1 MNCAICELR
10 RPRRYCPGI
19 HGDICSICCGT
30 EREVTVDCPFECEYL
45 QEARYREK
53 LPAVNEE
60 DVPNPDI
67 KVTEKFLRENEPLT
81 AFIAG
86 AILSTAF
93 ENPGTNDYDVRE
105 ALESLIKTYRTLE
118 SGLIYESRPANPLAA
133 NLCGAFQNA
142 VSEIRQSETERRGL
156 ARTRDKDILG
166 VLVFMQ
172 RLELDYNNGRKRGR
186 AFIDFLRQIAE
197 DFARHAETAKG
208 DSPLV
213 L

>member
-1 MNCAICELR
+1 M
-10 RPRRYCPGI
+10 
-19 HGDICSICCGT
+19 
-30 EREVTVDCPFECEYL
+30 TVDCPLDCEYL
-45 QEARYREK
+45 RDARKHEK
-53 LPAVNEE
+53 HAPAER
-60 DVPNPDI
+60 DQVPNRDLQI
-67 KVTEKFLRENEPLT
+67 SQEFIQEHELLFVFL
-81 AFIAG
+81 G
-86 AILSTAF
+86 QAILKAALETAAI
-93 ENPGTNDYDVRE
+93 DYDVRE